1 MQRQRPEDERQRM
14 QPQTGGPQAGAPM
27 QRSAGP
33 GGQAGN
39 APAALAAVAMLE
51 GGGQRS

>member
-1 MQRQRPEDERQRM
+1 MSRQRPEDERQRM

-39 APAALAAVAMLE
+39 AKSRPSGL
-51 GGGQRS
+51 RKTR